1 MTHSELCKLALN
13 WLKRPAS
20 RGGHGCKVAIDECS
34 TGWDGEIPDALGY
47 RFAGNAM
54 DGTVLVE
61 CKVSRS
67 DFLADKNKPHRHTRG
82 VGNWRY
88 YMAPE
93 GIISPA
99 ELPDRWGLVEV
110 NSRGHL
116 KTVVGAFSDSNYSL
130 QQSRLVDM
138 RHDSDTTREFFLVV
152 RMFERVAEPEKI
164 IDLTKERNRLAFRT
178 AELANT
184 LRMSPAMRIPCVK
197 TRDSGPGELPAV
209 PDRARHR
216 HRGRLRAVQ
225 GLVTAPAVDL
235 QQPGRRY
242 VSKH

>member
-184 LRMSPAMRIPCVK
+184 LRMAEKKAHELGWQVTQLNNQLARYSALHGPLADTEAIPRIVADGALGNP
-197 TRDSGPGELPAV
+197 S
-209 PDRARHR
+209 
-216 HRGRLRAVQ
+216 
-225 GLVTAPAVDL
+225 
-235 QQPGRRY
+235 
-242 VSKH
+242 